1 MPGPC
6 KWVSFLF
13 ANSTQYMKF
22 VEMGSEFIS
31 ANQ

>member
-13 ANSTQYMKF
+13 ANWTQYVKF
-22 VEMGSEFIS
+22 VETGSEFSS
-31 ANQ
+31 ADH